1 MLFSPSHNFEHCKL
15 SKKKFYAL
23 TVFDEYNNDNQHFFS
38 VDMSTLNLTEK
49 MEEISRGNISYCFIF
64 HDIDMLPVSQ
74 INSTKH

>member
-1 MLFSPSHNFEHCKL
+1 MNIIM
-15 SKKKFYAL
+15 
-23 TVFDEYNNDNQHFFS
+23 TINIFFS